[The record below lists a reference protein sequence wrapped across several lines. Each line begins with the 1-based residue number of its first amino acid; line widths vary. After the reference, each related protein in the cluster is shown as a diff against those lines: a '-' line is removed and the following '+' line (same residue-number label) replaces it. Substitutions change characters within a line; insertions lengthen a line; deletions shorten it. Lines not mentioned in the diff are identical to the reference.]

1 METLKEKIKCKLEK
15 AAYEELEHNW
25 DNICIKELGEVID
38 MIKDLEKAIYYE
50 TVVKAMEEE
59 PYTMKVK
66 SWNDAEDI
74 EHKMPHME
82 ANKKDHSE

>member
-1 METLKEKIKCKLEK
+1 MEKLKEKIKCKLEK

-25 DNICIKELGEVID
+25 DNICIKDLGEVID

-50 TVVKAMEEE
+50 TIVKAMEVE
-59 PYTMKVK
+59 PYSMKMTG
-66 SWNDAEDI
+66 WNDIADI

>member
-1 METLKEKIKCKLEK
+1 MEKLKEKIKCKLEK

-25 DNICIKELGEVID
+25 DNICIKEFGEVID

-59 PYTMKVK
+59 PYSMKMIGW
-66 SWNDAEDI
+66 SDDADI

-82 ANKKDHSE
+82 ASKKDHSE

>member
-1 METLKEKIKCKLEK
+1 MEKLKEKIKCKLEK

-25 DNICIKELGEVID
+25 DNICIKDLGEVID

-50 TVVKAMEEE
+50 TIIKAMEIE
-59 PYTMKVK
+59 PYSMKMTGL
-66 SWNDAEDI
+66 NDIADI